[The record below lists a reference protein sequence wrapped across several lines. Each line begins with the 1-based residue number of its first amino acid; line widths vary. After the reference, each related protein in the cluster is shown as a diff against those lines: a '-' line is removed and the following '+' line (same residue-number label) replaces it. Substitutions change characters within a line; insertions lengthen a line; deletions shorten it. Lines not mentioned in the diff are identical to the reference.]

1 MKIVQWVDPY
11 TNESL
16 TETEKKLS
24 SKNSEY
30 PIIDGIPKFV
40 KENPSEPQYDIE
52 KCFSYQWTKSE
63 FGQPEKFSNNDIK
76 NDVIETMD
84 LTDEDL
90 SLFENI
96 NLQPKLTI
104 CKLNTTV
111 RYCLPIYLDLKHDE
125 QYFFK
130 SMNFPKL
137 YVMQKLDTP
146 FSHI

>member
-16 TETEKKLS
+16 TETEKKLF

-63 FGQPEKFSNNDIK
+63 FGQPEKFSSNDIK

-90 SLFENI
+90 SLFENKI
-96 NLQPKLTI
+96 VAFSKYSSQVRPGGRDADSIRSQAKYRGQEVGKNL
-104 CKLNTTV
+104 C
-111 RYCLPIYLDLKHDE
+111 E
-125 QYFFK
+125 AFFVHR
-130 SMNFPKL
+130 FIL
-137 YVMQKLDTP
+137 
-146 FSHI
+146 

>member
-16 TETEKKLS
+16 TETEKKLF

-63 FGQPEKFSNNDIK
+63 FGQPEKFS
-76 NDVIETMD
+76 
-84 LTDEDL
+84 
-90 SLFENI
+90 
-96 NLQPKLTI
+96 
-104 CKLNTTV
+104 
-111 RYCLPIYLDLKHDE
+111 R
-125 QYFFK
+125 
-130 SMNFPKL
+130 
-137 YVMQKLDTP
+137 
-146 FSHI
+146 